1 MNSFNSNKQVDI
13 RTERIFNLFLF
24 VEHGV
29 IASYGATFH
38 KMTGAEHE
46 KLAYLQSRVMDDVQQ
61 SRRFPVPK
69 SFVLL
74 NSATG
79 IRLEGAISVD
89 TFYELLAW
97 GRHSTIFEEAF
108 AAMNAPRGP
117 LFCITPVVDG
127 VVTVDVVAHLND
139 LNPNNDPSPLGTEEP
154 GHE

>member
-1 MNSFNSNKQVDI
+1 MNSFNSIEQVDI

-29 IASYGATFH
+29 ISTYGAKYH
-38 KMTGAEHE
+38 KLTGTEPY
-46 KLAYLQSRVMDDVQQ
+46 KLAHLQSLVEDDVLQ

-69 SFVLL
+69 SFLLL

-108 AAMNAPRGP
+108 AAMNAPRDP
-117 LFCITPVVDG
+117 MFCITPVVDG
-127 VVTVDVVAHLND
+127 VVTVDAVAHLND
-139 LNPNNDPSPLGTEEP
+139 LKPNNDSSPLETKEP